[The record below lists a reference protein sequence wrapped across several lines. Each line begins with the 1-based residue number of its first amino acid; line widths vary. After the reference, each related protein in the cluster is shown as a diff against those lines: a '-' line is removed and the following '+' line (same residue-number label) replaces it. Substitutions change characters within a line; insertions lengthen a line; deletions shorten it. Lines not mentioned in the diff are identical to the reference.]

1 MTREEQKKY
10 KELNKYLEN
19 RTKEVFKTY
28 NLKRKDYIY
37 YFLKNNM
44 FYSIMFWISN
54 NNMNVCFY
62 AKPLW
67 IDDIL
72 WDILDMSDN
81 KTAPVSLIGIGAF
94 TIKSLMKEE
103 NYHIENEKDIDNI
116 VDNSFKDIL
125 DLSNVWNEEYYLD
138 HYTDISYQKE
148 MIYIIVLIHNK
159 EYEKA
164 LIFLNSTKISS
175 FASNDKYFSDL
186 AIEFVNK
193 VK

>member
-19 RTKEVFKTY
+19 RTKEVFKNY
-28 NLKRKDYIY
+28 NLKKKDYMY

-44 FYSIMFWISN
+44 FYSIMFSMSN
-54 NNMNVCFY
+54 NNMKVYFY

-81 KTAPVSLIGIGAF
+81 KTAPVSLRSSGAF
-94 TIKSLMKEE
+94 TIESLIEEE

-125 DLSNVWNEEYYLD
+125 NLSNIWNEEYYLN
-138 HYTDISYQKE
+138 HYTEINYQKE

-164 LIFLNSTKISS
+164 LDYLNSTKISS
-175 FASNDKYFSDL
+175 FVSNNKCFSDL